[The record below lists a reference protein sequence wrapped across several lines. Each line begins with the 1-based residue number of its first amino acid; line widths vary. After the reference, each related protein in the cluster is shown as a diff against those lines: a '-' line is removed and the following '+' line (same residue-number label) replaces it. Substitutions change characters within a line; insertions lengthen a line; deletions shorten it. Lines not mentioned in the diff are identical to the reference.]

1 MEFFRFLYNV
11 FCCRP
16 KPVVGETDDPPLVD
30 NEDVPAVNPVL
41 SPPFWAQFE
50 RQARDTRDSSSEERS
65 SSEDDSE
72 DYMNCYGGVFK
83 VKTE

>member
-1 MEFFRFLYNV
+1 MEFFRFLYNL

-16 KPVVGETDDPPLVD
+16 NPVVDEVDDPQLVD
-30 NEDVPAVNPVL
+30 DEVAPAVSPPL

-65 SSEDDSE
+65 SSEDDVE
-72 DYMNCYGGVFK
+72 DYMDCYGGVFK